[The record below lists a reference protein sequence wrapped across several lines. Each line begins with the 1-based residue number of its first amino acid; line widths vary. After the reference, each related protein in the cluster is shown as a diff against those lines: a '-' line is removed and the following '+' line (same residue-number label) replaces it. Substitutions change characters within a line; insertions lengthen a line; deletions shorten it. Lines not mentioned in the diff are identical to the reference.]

1 MLKTLLV
8 DTNVL
13 IDYSKGKS
21 QLLGEHLAS
30 KDWQLAVNPVIVAE
44 FVNDKQLVNQEK
56 KKQAKEFIGLFS
68 HIDLNKKIGGRRI
81 TDVWSDWQK
90 TVKKPPFKDFQKLI
104 NKDCQYLMRMA
115 KEFYIQEKTVFRG
128 CSLIVSWILT
138 RTGTA

>member
-68 HIDLNKKIGGRRI
+68 HIDLNKKIGFKAGELIR
-81 TDVWSDWQK
+81 TWQ
-90 TVKKPPFKDFQKLI
+90 VDYLGDALI
-104 NKDCQYLMRMA
+104 AATCLIEKMA
-115 KEFYIQEKTVFRG
+115 
-128 CSLIVSWILT
+128 LLT
-138 RTGTA
+138 RNEKHFKKVKGLKLLP

>member
-56 KKQAKEFIGLFS
+56 K
-68 HIDLNKKIGGRRI
+68 NR
-81 TDVWSDWQK
+81 QK
-90 TVKKPPFKDFQKLI
+90 SLSVYSATLI
-104 NKDCQYLMRMA
+104 
-115 KEFYIQEKTVFRG
+115 
-128 CSLIVSWILT
+128 
-138 RTGTA
+138 